1 MQANVTSMRIDKW
14 LWHIRAYRTRSKSSS
29 ACRAGKVRL
38 NGQVVK
44 PAALVKPGDAVEL
57 QYPRFKRSIEVVAL
71 LPRRVKYAKAVEYY
85 RDLTPPNEYGRL
97 KKQSMA
103 QSLMQRERGSGRPTK
118 KDRRKLDRMWKELA
132 ED

>member
-1 MQANVTSMRIDKW
+1 MRIDKW

-38 NGQVVK
+38 NGQMVK
-44 PAALVKPGDAVEL
+44 PAAQVIPGDAIEL

-85 RDLTPPNEYGRL
+85 RDLTPPNEYGRM

-118 KDRRKLDRMWKELA
+118 KDRRKMDSMLKELA

>member
-1 MQANVTSMRIDKW
+1 MRIDKW
-14 LWHIRAYRTRSKSSS
+14 LWHIRAYRTRSKSGS

-44 PAALVKPGDAVEL
+44 PAYQVKPGDAIEI

-85 RDLTPPNEYGRL
+85 KDTTPPSEYRRL
-97 KKQSMA
+97 KKQPSA
-103 QSLMQRERGSGRPTK
+103 QSLLQRERGMGRPTK
-118 KDRRKLDRMWKELA
+118 KERRKLDEMLKDLG